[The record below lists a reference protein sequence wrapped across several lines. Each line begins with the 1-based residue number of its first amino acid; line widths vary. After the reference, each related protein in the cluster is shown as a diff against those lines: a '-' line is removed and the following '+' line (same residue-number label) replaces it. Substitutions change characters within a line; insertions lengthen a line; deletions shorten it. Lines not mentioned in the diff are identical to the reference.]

1 MSMFPCFFL
10 SFLSFFFFY
19 FISLFYFQVI
29 LNDNLT
35 FLFSLRFCIYE
46 LTFFSPFETVLF
58 ELMDIYLFIRLF
70 KHTNSLTKDLIKI
83 Y

>member
-10 SFLSFFFFY
+10 SFFFN

-29 LNDNLT
+29 LNDNLA

-46 LTFFSPFETVLF
+46 LTFFFPFETVLF
-58 ELMDIYLFIRLF
+58 EPMDIYLFIRLF